1 LARIRTIKPEFWS
14 DERLSECSLSARL
27 LFIGLISFADDDGRL
42 DYSPARLRMQIFPCG
57 SATATQLSEWFREL
71 REHSLIRVYLV
82 DSRDYLDIPGFT
94 KHQRINRPTP
104 SKIPPYS
111 VSAHVPLT
119 EPSVS
124 PQGALID
131 GSGSGSGMD
140 HGMDGKGS
148 PSARRKTDTPGWLV
162 EFKATYPKRA
172 GDAGWPKAI
181 RAGNARI
188 AEGHT
193 PEEFIEGAR
202 RYAAFIRGADK
213 ERTEFVKQAATFLG
227 PDKPFLQ
234 TWDAPATKAEIRLV
248 SNLTAG
254 DEFMRR
260 TENG

>member
-1 LARIRTIKPEFWS
+1 
-14 DERLSECSLSARL
+14 
-27 LFIGLISFADDDGRL
+27 
-42 DYSPARLRMQIFPCG
+42 
-57 SATATQLSEWFREL
+57 
-71 REHSLIRVYLV
+71 
-82 DSRDYLDIPGFT
+82 
-94 KHQRINRPTP
+94 
-104 SKIPPYS
+104 
-111 VSAHVPLT
+111 
-119 EPSVS
+119 
-124 PQGALID
+124 
-131 GSGSGSGMD
+131 
-140 HGMDGKGS
+140 MDGKGS